1 MTSVNAKRA
10 LIHGAAWAIAMRWS
24 IKGLGLVS
32 TLTLARLLTP
42 GDYGLVAMS
51 MLVVGLVY
59 AVSDFGVAAGLLR
72 MPSIERDDIDSAW
85 TLGVMQG
92 IAVCSIIMV
101 STPLAARYFH
111 EPRIVPILLIIA
123 VCNVISSTC
132 NIGLVV
138 ARKELNFSLEYRFN
152 VIAKL
157 LGVIVTI
164 SAAFVLRDYRALV
177 LGVATGY
184 IGGCIL
190 SYLMHPYRPRWN
202 TSRIKAQWHFG
213 RWIMVGGVG
222 NYISRKTDEVL
233 AGRVGGSHGLGIYS
247 LGSELGQ
254 MATGELGPPM
264 LKALLPV
271 LASLQQDKE
280 RLRQVI
286 NQTLAALNTITL
298 PAGVGLALVAS
309 SCVEIMLGNNWAA
322 SAQYVAIFAL
332 FGSVQIM
339 MAPVQDLLIVKGFS
353 RQSASVVW
361 VEFSCFI
368 VFSLL
373 LIHYFGLVGL
383 AYARLAATI
392 ISACVSF
399 RLGVV
404 YGDLHARDML
414 HALARPIAGC
424 ILMAGAI
431 MLLGPRLAGILPLV
445 ALIAKI
451 LCGVAVYA
459 SWILISW
466 LVSGKPAGLE
476 ASIVQ
481 TLKNRAASL

>member
-1 MTSVNAKRA
+1 MTLVNAKRA

-24 IKGLGLVS
+24 IKGLGLLS

-42 GDYGLVAMS
+42 GDYGLVAMA

-72 MPSIERDDIDSAW
+72 MPSIDRDDIDSAW
-85 TLGVMQG
+85 TLGALQG
-92 IAVCSIIMV
+92 FVVGAVIAVAS
-101 STPLAARYFH
+101 PLAAIYFH

-123 VCNVISSTC
+123 ACNAISSTG

-138 ARKELNFSLEYRFN
+138 ARKELNFSLEFRYN
-152 VIAKL
+152 VTSKI

-177 LGVATGY
+177 LGVVTGY
-184 IGGCIL
+184 LSGCAL

-202 TSRIKAQWHFG
+202 TSRIKSQWHFG
-213 RWIMVGGVG
+213 RWIMVAGVG
-222 NYISRKTDEVL
+222 NYISRKTDELL

-254 MATGELGPPM
+254 MVTGELGPPM

-271 LASLQQDKE
+271 LASLQQDQD

-298 PAGVGLALVAS
+298 PAGVGLALIAS

-322 SAQYVAIFAL
+322 SAPYVAIFAL

-392 ISACVSF
+392 VSAGVNC

-404 YGDLHARDML
+404 YGDLRARDML
-414 HALARPIAGC
+414 HALARPITGC
-424 ILMAGAI
+424 ILMAGVI
-431 MLLGPRLAGILPLV
+431 LLLGPHLLGVLPLV

-451 LCGVAVYA
+451 VCGVAVYA
-459 SWILISW
+459 TWILISW
-466 LVSGKPAGLE
+466 IASGRPAGLE
-476 ASIVQ
+476 ASVMQ
-481 TLKNRAASL
+481 ALKNHPGN